1 MGEAGLCKSTCVDLE
16 EGCRCKSTYVD
27 VAFPVAS
34 QNTGSSYYLF
44 VKKYSKQDQIKMA
57 AWAADCAER
66 VLPLFEAAYPEDD
79 RPRRAIETG
88 RTWVRTG
95 VFRMAEIRG
104 ASLGAHAAARDAK
117 EGSAAQYA
125 ARAAGQAVA
134 TAHVPQHAYGA
145 AYYAL
150 KAVAAVEPANAA
162 WEREWQAER
171 LPEGLR
177 EEIMGRIVVVE
188 RGGGVVIKL
197 RKGEGF

>member
-1 MGEAGLCKSTCVDLE
+1 M
-16 EGCRCKSTYVD
+16 
-27 VAFPVAS
+27 
-34 QNTGSSYYLF
+34 
-44 VKKYSKQDQIKMA
+44 KKYRKQDQVLMA
-57 AWAADCAER
+57 TWAADCAER
-66 VLPLFEAAYPEDD
+66 VLPLFEKVYPEDD
-79 RPRRAIETG
+79 RPRSAIEAC
-88 RTWVRTG
+88 RTWVQTG

-117 EGSAAQYA
+117 ENDAACFA

-150 KAVAAVEPANAA
+150 KAVAAADPANAEVTVA
-162 WEREWQAER
+162 AEWDWQAGR

-177 EEIMGRIVVVE
+177 EEIMSRIVVQE
-188 RGGGVVIKL
+188 RRGGVSVKL